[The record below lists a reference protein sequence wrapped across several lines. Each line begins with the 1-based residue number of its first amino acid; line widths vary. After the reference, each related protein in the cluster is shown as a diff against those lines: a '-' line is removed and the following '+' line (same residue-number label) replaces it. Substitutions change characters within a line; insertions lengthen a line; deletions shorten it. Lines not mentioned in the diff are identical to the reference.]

1 MDRLAASIAVALR
14 VDLGNLRLIVPIR
27 LAIAV
32 VIPLVIGMTLDRL
45 SLGVSAAMG
54 AFICGVSDSGD
65 TFPVRARVML
75 VTSVALA
82 LTATVGGLVSE
93 SMTAVVAVSAV
104 VAFLC
109 GYLAVFGP
117 NASLTGT
124 LALVMYVLFA
134 GAAVGEDAA
143 LAQGVAVLVG
153 ALLQTAL
160 SLSAWPFRRCSG
172 VRGQLADTWRTLA
185 VLSSGKPR
193 DLLSPLLPGQLVH
206 TATEIAWSG
215 TQGKTRDW
223 LQNILVAAQTLR
235 LPLASIASRRLELE
249 ERDPGCQE
257 LADLDDFAHAVSR
270 FSRAMARGLVVL
282 YRSRAL
288 PAALEDVRSASR
300 IARAWAPAQVDAVT
314 AACEAAAEQ
323 MTKPYPIGRRGLV
336 TYRLNMGS
344 PRWSEAVKRDFTLD
358 SPILRHSIRMAII
371 IPVAWIVGLWA
382 LTEHQYWVALTVAWV
397 TRPGYGVTVGRV
409 VSRTGGTLIGLAL
422 VGLIIWVTSPGP
434 WGLIV
439 ICAISSYILFAA
451 MPVNYAFA
459 VIFVTSLIVT
469 MLDLSG
475 DDLISSLS
483 NRGIGTILGGVIA
496 LIASQIGAQW
506 AGPTLPTKLVSV
518 AIGIRRYA
526 DASFDNQDDL
536 RASIIE
542 LVNARREAAHA
553 IQDATLEPKK
563 GNLEPARAERV
574 LNALLACI
582 FAISAVDSPVER
594 KAFNHPIDTAELD
607 RELIEL
613 GKRLHAIDD
622 GTQPESAGPMPQVQI
637 TDPRFGSDVDPA
649 CLAVKRAIAYL

>member
-1 MDRLAASIAVALR
+1 
-14 VDLGNLRLIVPIR
+14 
-27 LAIAV
+27 
-32 VIPLVIGMTLDRL
+32 
-45 SLGVSAAMG
+45 
-54 AFICGVSDSGD
+54 
-65 TFPVRARVML
+65 
-75 VTSVALA
+75 
-82 LTATVGGLVSE
+82 
-93 SMTAVVAVSAV
+93 
-104 VAFLC
+104 
-109 GYLAVFGP
+109 
-117 NASLTGT
+117 
-124 LALVMYVLFA
+124 
-134 GAAVGEDAA
+134 
-143 LAQGVAVLVG
+143 
-153 ALLQTAL
+153 
-160 SLSAWPFRRCSG
+160 
-172 VRGQLADTWRTLA
+172 
-185 VLSSGKPR
+185 
-193 DLLSPLLPGQLVH
+193 
-206 TATEIAWSG
+206 
-215 TQGKTRDW
+215 
-223 LQNILVAAQTLR
+223 
-235 LPLASIASRRLELE
+235 
-249 ERDPGCQE
+249 
-257 LADLDDFAHAVSR
+257 
-270 FSRAMARGLVVL
+270 
-282 YRSRAL
+282 
-288 PAALEDVRSASR
+288 
-300 IARAWAPAQVDAVT
+300 
-314 AACEAAAEQ
+314 

-475 DDLISSLS
+475 DDDFFSS

-622 GTQPESAGPMPQVQI
+622 GTQPESAGPMPQVPI